1 MSAYTV
7 GILTVSDTA
16 SNDQALD
23 KSGPT
28 LEEILQ
34 GSDYTVEQRA
44 IVPDDKHDIRKTVED
59 WSDRLGLHLIL
70 LTGGTGFAERD
81 ITPEAIQPLLT
92 KETPGVTQLLLST
105 SLAITPFAALSRP
118 VTGIR
123 NKTLII
129 TLPGSPKACKE
140 NMEAVL
146 KILPHA
152 LDLLLDRSSVKKLHD
167 QMQGKDRPS
176 ATVVSHHG
184 GHQCV
189 HRHDVQGHVSQTG
202 KSVSLDTPVSRRA
215 RSSPYPLISVE
226 DAKAKISEFAKEL
239 NVITVPV
246 SQLLPGYVLAEDVDA
261 LEPVPGYRA
270 SVVDGY
276 AVFDQ
281 FRLTIQLADDGPG
294 TYSVESVSLAESS
307 TAKSLS
313 KGSIARITTGGMVP
327 DGADAVVMVEDTR
340 LVSSSPS
347 GDQELE
353 VEILVE
359 ASSGDNIREIGSDC
373 AIGERVGR
381 KGEWIDQGLLGT
393 LASVGVRHVRVYR
406 KPRVGVLSSG
416 NEVQDH
422 MHTDVLKPGQIRDTN
437 RMTLISAIQSS
448 GFEAV
453 DLGIMDD
460 SVEDMVEHL
469 EEAIA
474 KVDVLITT
482 GGVSM
487 GEADFMKPVLEQK
500 LEATV
505 HFGRVMMKPGK
516 PTTFATVPQGPKRP
530 AKLVF
535 ALAGNPVSA
544 TVGFYLFVLPALRQM
559 AGWSH
564 PYPSSPSVLIQH
576 DILLDSRPEYHR
588 VHVTVNSQ
596 GTLVAESTG
605 KQQSSR
611 MLSMKDANG
620 LLELPMS
627 TPDKK
632 QILKGTLVP
641 CILIGT
647 LNS

>member
-7 GILTVSDTA
+7 GVLTVSDSA
-16 SNDQALD
+16 SKDHALD

-28 LEEILQ
+28 LCEILQ
-34 GSDYTVEQRA
+34 NANYTIEQQA
-44 IVPDDKHDIRKTVED
+44 IVSDDKHDIRKIVED
-59 WSDRLGLHLIL
+59 WTDRLGLQFVL
-70 LTGGTGFAERD
+70 LTGGTGFSERD

-123 NKTLII
+123 HKTLII
-129 TLPGSPKACKE
+129 TLPGSPKACRE
-140 NMEAVL
+140 NMEAL
-146 KILPHA
+146 MKIVPHA
-152 LDLLLDRSSVKKLHD
+152 LDLLLDRPSVKKLHS
-167 QMQGKDRPS
+167 QMQESDRPS
-176 ATVVSHHG
+176 ATVVSNTRHG
-184 GHQCV
+184 GHKCV
-189 HRHDVQGHVSQTG
+189 HHHDVQGHDSQTG

-226 DAKAKISEFAKEL
+226 EAKLKISEFARQL
-239 NVITVPV
+239 NVINVPV
-246 SQLLPGYVLAEDVDA
+246 SQLLPGYVLAEDIEA

-276 AVFDQ
+276 AVF
-281 FRLTIQLADDGPG
+281 ADDGPG
-294 TYSVESVSLAESS
+294 VYSVESVSLAESS

-313 KGSIARITTGGMVP
+313 RGKIVRITTGGMVP

-359 ASSGDNIREIGSDC
+359 ATSGDNIRDVGSDC
-373 AIGERVGR
+373 AVGVCVGR
-381 KGEWIDQGLLGT
+381 KGELVDHGLLGT
-393 LASVGVRHVRVYR
+393 LASVGVRHAKVYR

-422 MHTDVLKPGQIRDTN
+422 MHTDSLKPGQIRDTN
-437 RMTLISAIQSS
+437 RMTLISAIQTS

-460 SVEDMVEHL
+460 TVEDILEHL
-469 EEAIA
+469 EEALA

-544 TVGFYLFVLPALRQM
+544 TVGFYLFVLPALRRM
-559 AGWSH
+559 AGWSR
-564 PYPSSPSVLIQH
+564 PYPSTPSVLVQH

-588 VHVTVNSQ
+588 VHVTVNNQ

-605 KQQSSR
+605 NQQSSR

-632 QILKGTLVP
+632 QIQKGTLVP

>member
-16 SNDQALD
+16 SKDHALD

-34 GSDYTVEQRA
+34 GSDYTIEQRA

-189 HRHDVQGHVSQTG
+189 HRHDAQGHVSQTG

-276 AVFDQ
+276 AVF
-281 FRLTIQLADDGPG
+281 ADDGPG
-294 TYSVESVSLAESS
+294 AYSVESVSLAESS

-313 KGSIARITTGGMVP
+313 KGTIARITTGGMVP

-340 LVSSSPS
+340 LISSSPS

-373 AIGERVGR
+373 TVGERVGR
-381 KGEWIDQGLLGT
+381 KGELIDQGLLGT

-437 RMTLISAIQSS
+437 RMTLMSAIQSS

-559 AGWSH
+559 AGWSQ

-632 QILKGTLVP
+632 QIRKGTLVP